1 MISDR
6 DLSQQTSVNSA
17 LSEVVICDLCFT
29 TQHKLTA
36 QSKEAKHRMSCGFCE
51 HPISIKTHFSLEK
64 TWIFLLTGLLLYIPA
79 NLWPIMYTTQL
90 ASETPNTIVGGVLS
104 LWEHGSYPIA
114 IIIFVASVI
123 VPIAKFTV
131 LISLCIIEQ
140 FNIVHDKKMRMK
152 WYRVTEA
159 IGRWSMI
166 DVFAVAFLAA
176 LIQMGNLMSVTPGP
190 AVLAFAGMVVATMLA
205 AESFDSRVIW
215 QEKRQHN

>member
-1 MISDR
+1 MITDR
-6 DLSQQTSVNSA
+6 DLSQQTTVNPA
-17 LSEVVICDLCFT
+17 LSEVVICDLCFST
-29 TQHKLTA
+29 
-36 QSKEAKHRMSCGFCE
+36 QSKETKHRMSCGFCD

-131 LISLCIIEQ
+131 LISLCIIEK
-140 FNIVHDKKMRMK
+140 FNIVHDKRMRMK

-215 QEKRQHN
+215 QEKEQHN